1 MTSYQSSIKRSK
13 PRGRKRT
20 REFLACRTGL
30 ISRRATCLG
39 SPAAAYA
46 YWKQDRKL
54 KKRYVGKNLEDFAIR
69 KIAKEVKIKPSQYI
83 KFKFIQQEA
92 SKGNALAKQY
102 LEKLRKEEVS
112 IDWAHRVLINSI
124 RQQRML
130 KMMAI
135 ADNRHFSYH
144 NEIELVQFIASEMQ
158 KEGLDLNNEEN
169 LDSYLNTKFM

>member
-1 MTSYQSSIKRSK
+1 MTGI
-13 PRGRKRT
+13 P
-20 REFLACRTGL
+20 LN
-30 ISRRATCLG
+30 ATIRQEYVKCGNPDCGTSHGPYL
-39 SPAAAYA
+39 YA
-46 YWKQDRKL
+46 YWKEGKKL
-54 KKRYVGKNLEDFAIR
+54 KKRYVGKNFEDFAIR
-69 KIAKEVKIKPSQYI
+69 KIAKEVKLKPNQYI
-83 KFKFIQQEA
+83 KFMFIEQEA

-135 ADNRHFSYH
+135 ADDRHFSYQ
-144 NEIELVQFIASEMQ
+144 NENDLVDFITSEMQ
-158 KEGLDLNNEEN
+158 KEGLDAEN